1 MQHIYTPFQRSLW
14 DCHSLFQKNHDA
26 WKVTNSLDCLRNTR
40 IIINLDDKWLWAYQ
54 FSFLPQALPKSWVNF
69 TDHVENPCSGSQS
82 GLCVRL
88 SPDFKIYRYKYIH
101 VPGSIQEPLNQS
113 LLRWSLASTYV
124 FFLMTYKL
132 FWCKQEFKQLPALF
146 TSFTS
151 SVPMIFTIALFQSPT
166 SRATGLPLS
175 FLS

>member
-54 FSFLPQALPKSWVNF
+54 FSFLPQALPKSWVKF

-113 LLRWSLASTYV
+113 VEMKSGIYIRFFSNHLQVILMQARIQTATST
-124 FFLMTYKL
+124 FHFLY
-132 FWCKQEFKQLPALF
+132 
-146 TSFTS
+146 
-151 SVPMIFTIALFQSPT
+151 
-166 SRATGLPLS
+166 
-175 FLS
+175 FLSSNDFHHRSISVTYF